1 VNYNDQPIMLLHQLT
16 ITNTCSILYARF
28 HFFQQVDVSTVIRK
42 EFVVAPGTTKT
53 LGVQGLTH
61 LGIYQMPFT
70 NWSVWVKSKGTTP
83 CA

>member
-1 VNYNDQPIMLLHQLT
+1 M
-16 ITNTCSILYARF
+16 
-28 HFFQQVDVSTVIRK
+28 
-42 EFVVAPGTTKT
+42 APGSTKT

-83 CA
+83 CAYGYLIMHFLIQADGSILPDPCGTPAA